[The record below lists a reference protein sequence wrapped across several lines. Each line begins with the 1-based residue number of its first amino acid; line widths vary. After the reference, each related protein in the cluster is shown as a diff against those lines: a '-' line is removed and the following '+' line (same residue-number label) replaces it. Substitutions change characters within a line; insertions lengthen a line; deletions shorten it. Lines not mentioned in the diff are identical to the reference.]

1 MSSAHT
7 EIEGRTAIGTVTGAP
22 KIILQLEAA
31 GVLVAAVIAY
41 AWNGRGWLIFALL
54 FLVPDISM
62 LGYLGGRRLGAGIY
76 NLAHTYVLPAALAAY
91 GLYQSQPLALDL
103 ALIWIAHIGF
113 DRLLGFGLKYETA
126 FRHTHLSA

>member
-1 MSSAHT
+1 MSSVHADT
-7 EIEGRTAIGTVTGAP
+7 KSRAATGTVAGVP

-31 GVLVAAVIAY
+31 GVLAAAVIAY

-62 LGYLGGRRLGAGIY
+62 LGYLGGRKLGAGIY
-76 NLAHTYVLPAALAAY
+76 NLGHTYILPAALAAY
-91 GLYQSQPLALDL
+91 GLFQSQPLALDL

-126 FRHTHLSA
+126 FGHTHLSA

>member
-7 EIEGRTAIGTVTGAP
+7 DIESRAATGTVTGSP

-31 GVLVAAVIAY
+31 GVLAAAVMAY
-41 AWNGRGWLIFALL
+41 AWNGGGWLMFVLL

-62 LGYLGGRRLGAGIY
+62 LGYLGGRKLGAAVY
-76 NLAHTYVLPAALAAY
+76 NLAHTYMLPAALAAY
-91 GLYQSQPLALDL
+91 SLYQSQPLALDI

>member
-1 MSSAHT
+1 MSSAHAD
-7 EIEGRTAIGTVTGAP
+7 IESRPSVGTVAGAP

-31 GVLVAAVIAY
+31 GVLAAAVMAY
-41 AWNGRGWLIFALL
+41 AWNGGGWLMFALL

-76 NLAHTYVLPAALAAY
+76 NLAHTYLLPAALAAY
-91 GLYQSQPLALDL
+91 GLYQSQPLALDI
-103 ALIWIAHIGF
+103 ALVWIAHIGF

-126 FRHTHLSA
+126 FGHTHLSA

>member
-7 EIEGRTAIGTVTGAP
+7 DIESRAATGTVAGAP

-31 GVLVAAVIAY
+31 GVLAATVMAY
-41 AWNGRGWLIFALL
+41 AWNGGGWLMFVLL

-76 NLAHTYVLPAALAAY
+76 NLAHTYALPAALAAY
-91 GLYQSQPLALDL
+91 GLYQSQPLVLDI

-113 DRLLGFGLKYETA
+113 DRLLGFGLKYQTA

>member
-1 MSSAHT
+1 MSSAHADT
-7 EIEGRTAIGTVTGAP
+7 ESRAAIGTVTGSP

-41 AWNGRGWLIFALL
+41 AWNGRGWLMFALL
-54 FLVPDISM
+54 FLAPDISM
-62 LGYLGGRRLGAGIY
+62 LGYLGGRKLGAGIY
-76 NLAHTYVLPAALAAY
+76 NFAHTYILPAALAAY

-113 DRLLGFGLKYETA
+113 DRLLGFGLKYQTA